1 MKSVGAGFRPVMDIS
16 EHVFKEAS
24 NRFLPIRLPFFDLPM
39 VLQLSLSCVGC

>member
-1 MKSVGAGFRPVMDIS
+1 MKFVGAGFRPVMDIS

-39 VLQLSLSCVGC
+39 VLQL